1 MAQPFRCHYLLSS
14 PGKPPP
20 EAWMAHQ
27 GEQDM
32 EHVVLKKLEFDKVAS
47 HAAGYCI
54 SPMGR
59 DLLLEMRPPEGDDER
74 RRELQRVLEL
84 KNFLLEARPL
94 PFGHLP
100 DTRQLLVNLEV
111 LESWLEPAEL
121 LDIFHLLQSSAQL
134 RRFMFA
140 GRELYPEL
148 NDYTIRLWLEK
159 SIQYAVSTAI
169 DEQARVRD
177 TASDGLSMIR
187 RELDEAR
194 SSLRRRMERILRRCQ
209 SEGWLMED
217 TVALKNGRQ
226 VLAMRVEYK
235 YKLPGYVQDYSQ
247 TGQTVFIEP
256 AETLE
261 TNNRIQEL
269 EIAERREIERILKE
283 LSSMVRGELPDVRHN
298 QELLAGF
305 DSLYGRARLAVETGS
320 NLPEL
325 SGGGRL
331 RIVKGYHPWLLI
343 SHRAAKE
350 KVFPLD
356 MELGGD
362 EQVLVIS
369 GPNAGGKSVAM
380 KTVGLLSCMLRHGYL
395 VPCSESS
402 VFPAFDDLFI
412 EIGDEQSIENDL
424 STFSS
429 HLSAIRHIIEH
440 AGPGSL
446 ALIDELCAGTDVEE
460 GGAIARS
467 VIEELIARGVKTIVT
482 THLGELKV
490 YAHRRDGVVN
500 GAMEFDRAGLAPTFR
515 FQKGLPGNSF
525 AFAMMQRMGFPPEV
539 VSRAAGFMGEGHAG
553 LGEMIEDLRAD
564 IERNRTLS
572 SQLESEYA
580 ALEAD
585 RASAEADRIEM
596 QKMKRELKA
605 RGLRDQQ
612 KEIEHARKEIREL
625 LREVK
630 EHPADLDR
638 QQRAKAK
645 LAELKRE
652 AASGEASLEQEREQ
666 AAPVDRT
673 IRPGD
678 LVRLADTNTTGE
690 VESVNEDAVVVRCGN
705 FRLTTSLRELE
716 KISKGEERRM
726 KKDGQGTRKAAGWS
740 VQAAAPESTRLDL
753 RGMTGD
759 EAIAEIGR
767 FIDGLVMHRMQT
779 GTIIHGKGSGALRQR
794 TAAFLQQHR
803 SVRSFRLGEWGEGG
817 AGVTVVEMK

>member
-1 MAQPFRCHYLLSS
+1 MDSI
-14 PGKPPP
+14 
-20 EAWMAHQ
+20 
-27 GEQDM
+27 
-32 EHVVLKKLEFDKVAS
+32 VLKKLEFDKVAS

-59 DLLLEMRPPEGDDER
+59 DRLLELQVPVGHDEPG
-74 RRELQRVLEL
+74 RELLRVLEL
-84 KNFLLEARPL
+84 KNFLQEGQPL
-94 PFGHLP
+94 PFSHLP
-100 DTRQLLVNLEV
+100 DTRRLLVRLEV
-111 LESWLEPAEL
+111 VDSWLEPTEL
-121 LDIFHLLQSSAQL
+121 LDIFYLLQSSAQL

-140 GRELYPEL
+140 SRDLYPEL

-159 SIQYAVSTAI
+159 SIQYAVTQAL

-177 TASDGLSMIR
+177 TASDGLYMIR
-187 RELDEAR
+187 RELNDAR

-209 SEGWLMED
+209 GEGWLMED

-261 TNNRIQEL
+261 ISNRIQEL

-283 LSSMVRGELPDVRHN
+283 LSSMVRNELPDVRHN

-305 DSLYGRARLAVETGS
+305 DSLYGRARLAVETSS

-325 SGGGRL
+325 TAGRRL
-331 RIVKGYHPWLLI
+331 KIVKGYHPWLLI
-343 SHRAAKE
+343 SHQAMKE

-356 MELGGD
+356 MDLGGD

-380 KTVGLLSCMLRHGYL
+380 KTVGLLSCMLSHGYL

-402 VFPAFDDLFI
+402 VFPAFEDLFI

-429 HLSAIRHIIEH
+429 HLSAIRHILEH

-446 ALIDELCAGTDVEE
+446 AMIDELCAGTDVEE
-460 GGAIARS
+460 GGSIARA
-467 VIEELIARGVKTIVT
+467 VIEELLEHGVKTIVT

-490 YAHRRDGVVN
+490 YAHRREGVVN
-500 GAMEFDRAGLAPTFR
+500 GAMEFDRAGLVPTFR
-515 FQKGLPGNSF
+515 FMKGLPGNSF
-525 AFAMMQRMGFPPEV
+525 AFAMMQRMGFPSSV
-539 VSRAAGFMGEGHAG
+539 ISKAGGFMGMGHAG
-553 LGEMIEDLRAD
+553 LEEMIGELRS
-564 IERNRTLS
+564 ELVRNREL
-572 SQLESEYA
+572 A
-580 ALEAD
+580 ARLEAD
-585 RASAEADRIEM
+585 RAALDDLKASVSDEMAETQR
-596 QKMKRELKA
+596 MKRDLRA
-605 RGLRDQQ
+605 RGLRDLQ
-612 KEIEHARKEIREL
+612 KELEHARKEIRDL

-630 EHPADLDR
+630 ERPADQEV
-638 QQRAKAK
+638 QQRAKAR
-645 LAELKRE
+645 LAAMKRD
-652 AASGEASLEQEREQ
+652 AASGEASLEKERLE
-666 AAPVDRT
+666 AVPVDVT

-678 LVRLADTNTTGE
+678 LVRLSDTNTTGQ
-690 VESVNEDAVVVRCGN
+690 VESVQGDSVVVLCGN
-705 FRLTTSLRELE
+705 FRLTTSLRGLE
-716 KISKGEERRM
+716 KISKGQERRM
-726 KKDGQGTRKAAGWS
+726 KKEGDGPRATSTWS

-753 RGMTGD
+753 RGLTGD

-767 FIDGLVMHRMQT
+767 FIDALVMHRMPG
-779 GTIIHGKGSGALRQR
+779 GTIVHGKGSGALRLR
-794 TAAFLQQHR
+794 TAEFLKQHR
-803 SVRSFRLGEWGEGG
+803 HVRNFRIGDWSEGG
-817 AGVTVVEMK
+817 SGVTVVELQ